1 MVNREAYGECLRLA
15 IYERIAKKMLLN
27 WLKRIL
33 GITQTSSSSN
43 ENDGKRVSLSK
54 SLDKELDARK
64 KTVQEEREQMKIS
77 SMDWYKISVPKPIER
92 KLNSVYQAY
101 KFGEVLNLKALKE
114 ERLKKEARELKILED
129 KTKTLLSE
137 IETLID
143 RRKAEDAK
151 NKLNKVLDKIVKV
164 KDLSI
169 REKYQQLQI
178 RLDKIVAEL
187 EKEKL
192 ARLAEERLRKE
203 EEERKQKEA
212 EEKARKEKEKKERE
226 ERERREAEAKRLA
239 DEVRRKEA
247 AERKERQRLEA
258 LSSEKKEDW
267 QNILN
272 VLQKNGIKYLYHF
285 TDRSNIPLI
294 KRYGGLL
301 SWSYC
306 EKHGIKIPRPGGGDL
321 SRQLDVSR
329 NLQDYVRLS
338 FTREHPM
345 KYIAK
350 NDGRI
355 KDPVNLIIDI
365 KAACISSALYSNKNA
380 TIKREPVNIGS
391 SIADLE
397 QIHFNSVKV
406 RTHFDLDDNE
416 RSFFQAEVM
425 VKTFLSK
432 EYIIN
437 LDKF

>member
-1 MVNREAYGECLRLA
+1 
-15 IYERIAKKMLLN
+15 MLLN

-33 GITQTSSSSN
+33 GITQAPPSPNKT
-43 ENDGKRVSLSK
+43 DG
-54 SLDKELDARK
+54 D
-64 KTVQEEREQMKIS
+64 
-77 SMDWYKISVPKPIER
+77 
-92 KLNSVYQAY
+92 
-101 KFGEVLNLKALKE
+101 
-114 ERLKKEARELKILED
+114 
-129 KTKTLLSE
+129 
-137 IETLID
+137 
-143 RRKAEDAK
+143 
-151 NKLNKVLDKIVKV
+151 KVLDKIAKV
-164 KDLSI
+164 KDSSI
-169 REKYQQLQI
+169 REKHQQLQI
-178 RLDKIVAEL
+178 RLTKLAAEL
-187 EKEKL
+187 EKERL
-192 ARLAEERLRKE
+192 ARLTEERLRKE
-203 EEERKQKEA
+203 EEARKQKEA
-212 EEKARKEKEKKERE
+212 EEKARKVREKKQRE
-226 ERERREAEAKRLA
+226 EREKRETEAKRLVYEA
-239 DEVRRKEA
+239 RQKEEV
-247 AERKERQRLEA
+247 ERQERQRLEA
-258 LSSEKKEDW
+258 LSSELKEDW

-321 SRQLDVSR
+321 SRQLDVCR

-338 FTREHPM
+338 FTSEHPM

-350 NDGRI
+350 SDGRI

-365 KAACISSALYSNKNA
+365 KAACISNTLYANKNA

-406 RTHFDLDDNE
+406 RTHFDLDNDE

-432 EYIIN
+432 KYIIN
-437 LDKF
+437 LDRF